1 MQKVEL
7 YFLLSERHQTEIR
20 NCSAH
25 VTLKQTWFQLETRL
39 MKNDLNA
46 RGVED
51 SGNRASV
58 VLGPSDVERPVDDKL
73 LSRVRVDAV
82 CAMRLQMVEDV
93 GRNLEVLLS
102 DGLEELVDFLRVQGV
117 QLKMVVDIA
126 GRLEVD
132 QRRKGCHVEVGSDLG
147 DDQEELAS
155 LLEKLHPPGPGH
167 PAPTERSV
175 VVVGLQSSEEV
186 IGFCHVSGLDQDEV
200 G

>member
-1 MQKVEL
+1 MKRFSSC
-7 YFLLSERHQTEIR
+7 YFGTNLVP
-20 NCSAH
+20 A
-25 VTLKQTWFQLETRL
+25 
-39 MKNDLNA
+39 KNKTSDDLNA
-46 RGVED
+46 RCVED
-51 SGNRASV
+51 SGNRARV
-58 VLGPSDVERPVDDKL
+58 VLGPRDVERPVHNEL
-73 LSRVRVDAV
+73 LPRVRVDAV
-82 CAMRLQMVEDV
+82 CAVRLQMVEDV
-93 GRNLEVLLS
+93 GRNLEVLLR
-102 DGLEELVDFLRVQGV
+102 DGLEKLVDLCRVQGV

-175 VVVGLQSSEEV
+175 VVVGLQSSEELMSLS
-186 IGFCHVSGLDQDEV
+186 HVSGLDQDEV